1 MVHFG
6 CCSGCIHPSI
16 LTGLSRAVNL
26 NLEVWARSAAAVAAA
41 AARVTPSL
49 RLLPSFSR
57 PSFSTAAF
65 LSFSTSS
72 SPLPSTSFTHLRH
85 DRGGKRSYTLPI
97 AHLLYYTAEPTS
109 GRFLCYIN
117 YATHYIDSRPA
128 AEGGPQR
135 AHTSKASV
143 WRDPTPKPSGLALH
157 YLSWDKETSPR
168 RSSTS
173 ISESTSHSYL
183 SYTTYSPSPTPSSPT
198 MSYNHQQSDS
208 ISNAMYPA
216 DSSYTPGG
224 GAQNRQSTNSLANAL
239 YPVDSGYTPGGQN
252 HHPSDSLANAA
263 YPQDSAYRPAAPTSH
278 PDDKLA
284 MPQARY
290 SQSYNTA
297 AMTGPGAASRQAPTT
312 AYPQYPPATQQP
324 QAWTPT
330 HDPYSPAVTPWSPDG
345 MSAANPNLPPPPPY
359 DPSRPGTGATGTS
372 TPRDPISP
380 NPSESALLGQQQQ
393 QQQAVG
399 QQRGVPAQSHSIYTA
414 SPQVQQQQ
422 QQQQAPPPA
431 APHIADPDGQDGQPR
446 AYLQSMTGG
455 MPAYGNSPGGLG
467 PVAKARKKKKQK
479 LAILAAVL
487 CAILLLLI
495 GLIVGVL
502 VGIVNRKD
510 DKPPPP
516 GQTGPRMM

>member
-1 MVHFG
+1 MVDG
-6 CCSGCIHPSI
+6 RRIKCK
-16 LTGLSRAVNL
+16 
-26 NLEVWARSAAAVAAA
+26 AAKQ
-41 AARVTPSL
+41 
-49 RLLPSFSR
+49 
-57 PSFSTAAF
+57 
-65 LSFSTSS
+65 
-72 SPLPSTSFTHLRH
+72 
-85 DRGGKRSYTLPI
+85 G
-97 AHLLYYTAEPTS
+97 EPTS
-109 GRFLCYIN
+109 ARFLCYIN
-117 YATHYIDSRPA
+117 YATHCVDSRPA
-128 AEGGPQR
+128 TEGGPRR
-135 AHTSKASV
+135 AHISKASV
-143 WRDPTPKPSGLALH
+143 WRDPTPKPLGLAQY
-157 YLSWDKETSPR
+157 YLSWDKET
-168 RSSTS
+168 
-173 ISESTSHSYL
+173 
-183 SYTTYSPSPTPSSPT
+183 SPT

-263 YPQDSAYRPAAPTSH
+263 YPQDSAYRPAAPTSQ

-330 HDPYSPAVTPWSPDG
+330 HDPYPPAVTPWSPDG

-393 QQQAVG
+393 QQAVG
-399 QQRGVPAQSHSIYTA
+399 QQRGVPAQSQSIYTA

-422 QQQQAPPPA
+422 QAPAPA
-431 APHIADPDGQDGQPR
+431 APHIADPEGQDGQQPR

-516 GQTGPRMM
+516 GGPRMM